1 MSTIKEI
8 SELLGISAPT
18 IRFYEKEGMVEI
30 PRNERGIRQF
40 DERSI
45 DRLKAIVHYRRVGMP
60 LEDIQKILAEFHNH
74 ALSSDLLK
82 KTQAQL
88 EAQIAALQETHAYLV
103 KKIEIHQ
110 QLAQLEA
117 QGISANERTDAYYD
131 LRRKDAES

>member
-1 MSTIKEI
+1 
-8 SELLGISAPT
+8 
-18 IRFYEKEGMVEI
+18 MVEI

-45 DRLKAIVHYRRVGMP
+45 DRLKAIVHYRCVGMP

-82 KTQAQL
+82 KTQAQ
-88 EAQIAALQETHAYLV
+88 IAALQETHAYLV

-117 QGISANERTDAYYD
+117 
-131 LRRKDAES
+131 

>member
-82 KTQAQL
+82 KTQASWR
-88 EAQIAALQETHAYLV
+88 IRSRPCRRTMPIWSR
-103 KKIEIHQ
+103 KSRS
-110 QLAQLEA
+110 
-117 QGISANERTDAYYD
+117 IS
-131 LRRKDAES
+131 S

>member
-45 DRLKAIVHYRRVGMP
+45 DRLKAIVHNRRVGMP
-60 LEDIQKILAEFHNH
+60 LEDIQEILAEFHNL

-110 QLAQLEA
+110 QLA
-117 QGISANERTDAYYD
+117 
-131 LRRKDAES
+131 

>member
-60 LEDIQKILAEFHNH
+60 LEDIQKILAEFHNL

-82 KTQAQL
+82 KTQVQL
-88 EAQIAALQETHAYLV
+88 EAQIAVLQETHAYLV
-103 KKIEIHQ
+103 KKIENHQ
-110 QLAQLEA
+110 QLA
-117 QGISANERTDAYYD
+117 
-131 LRRKDAES
+131 

>member
-1 MSTIKEI
+1 
-8 SELLGISAPT
+8 
-18 IRFYEKEGMVEI
+18 MVEI

-45 DRLKAIVHYRRVGMP
+45 DRIKAIVHYRRVGMP
-60 LEDIQKILAEFHNH
+60 LEDIQEILAEFHNL

-82 KTQAQL
+82 KTQSQL

-110 QLAQLEA
+110 QLAQLED

-131 LRRKDAES
+131 IRRKDAES